1 VSSVFKLSVSPSWEA
16 SVGQSAKSEEAAPD
30 SELVDRIYNS
40 FTAKYPKVSSSAVPS
55 KITVS
60 DIVAA
65 KSQQDGI
72 VYCCE
77 RKPACMSTAN
87 TSAESGTAFH
97 AFLQFADFSSVFNFE
112 KEIERLVAQR
122 FITKRQAELIDR
134 RKVDV
139 FIKSELFRRI
149 LASEKVTREFRFTF
163 EADASE
169 FIVDAP
175 NERLLIQGAVDCIF
189 EENGKCI
196 VLDYKTDRIR
206 ENLTEKIEY
215 YSPQLQIYARALKEL
230 TGKEVSEGILY
241 FLDADEAVRIW

>member
-1 VSSVFKLSVSPSWEA
+1 M
-16 SVGQSAKSEEAAPD
+16 
-30 SELVDRIYNS
+30 S
-40 FTAKYPKVSSSAVPS
+40 FFFFIGIS
-55 KITVS
+55 KIITIFRPAIRGFRKS
-60 DIVAA
+60 YIV
-65 KSQQDGI
+65 KL
-72 VYCCE
+72 Y
-77 RKPACMSTAN
+77 
-87 TSAESGTAFH
+87 
-97 AFLQFADFSSVFNFE
+97 
-112 KEIERLVAQR
+112 
-122 FITKRQAELIDR
+122 
-134 RKVDV
+134 